1 MLPTIRR
8 KGIPSLFET
17 DDLNRFFNLALG
29 GAPSL
34 SGWSPA
40 VDVRENADGFVV
52 TAELPG
58 MTQDQVEI
66 NVENGVLAISGE
78 KKENGKDGVKSE
90 NSHLVERRYGPFQRN
105 FSLPRSVDS
114 AKVEANFENGVL
126 TVTLP
131 KAAAAKARKIAIKS

>member
-17 DDLNRFFNLALG
+17 HDLDRFFNMTFG

-40 VDVRENADGFVV
+40 VDVRENDDGFVV

-58 MTQDQVEI
+58 MTSDQVEI
-66 NVENGVLAISGE
+66 NVENGILAISGE
-78 KKENGKDGVKSE
+78 KKEDVEEGGKGESP
-90 NSHLVERRYGPFQRN
+90 HLVERRYGPFQRN

-114 AKVEANFENGVL
+114 SKVEANFDNGVL
-126 TVTLP
+126 TVSLP
-131 KAAAAKARKIAIKS
+131 KAAAAKARKITIKS